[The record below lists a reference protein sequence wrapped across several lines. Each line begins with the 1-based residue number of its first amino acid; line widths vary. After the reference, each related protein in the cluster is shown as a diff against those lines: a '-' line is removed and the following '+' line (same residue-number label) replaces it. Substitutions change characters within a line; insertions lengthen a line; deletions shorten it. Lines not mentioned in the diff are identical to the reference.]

1 MSLNLEKITFET
13 IDTAKTAATIIK
25 NSLLNKEKIQSI
37 KIFTR
42 KVLARFPMR

>member
-25 NSLLNKEKIQSI
+25 NSLLNK
-37 KIFTR
+37 
-42 KVLARFPMR
+42 